1 MKEFFEKMLSVT
13 MTAILILV
21 IILMVADI
29 GCDLRDPSNSMNAIH
44 VDEIK
49 SHWSERFTEIYTSR
63 DGDTKIEVYKDN
75 EHRGCEL
82 IIVIEYAV
90 TGRSISIE
98 YVTHVVRDRNLRIK
112 P

>member
-1 MKEFFEKMLSVT
+1 MKESLYSIVDT
-13 MTAILILV
+13 LLILAAV
-21 IILMVADI
+21 LMIAYGT
-29 GCDLRDPSNSMNAIH
+29 GCDPIDPKNSVNAIH

-49 SHWSERFTEIYTSR
+49 SHWNERFTEIYVSR

-75 EHRGCEL
+75 EHEGCEL
-82 IIVIEYAV
+82 IIVTEYAV

-98 YVTHVVRDRNLRIK
+98 YVTHVVRDRNIRIK